1 MFIDYKTKGDPGVK
15 GDPGIQGPAGDVS
28 LASLQVVNTDLQ
40 SYKADNASQLAN
52 ISVPIDNLAQ
62 ITTTHNKPSFVSGG
76 LDCVLDSGVSYS
88 PLFFPKDVNVVTFKV
103 QNGNFMCL
111 GGDANS
117 WTSLDIGPDPSNHGC
132 VFEFTPA
139 GFTNLG
145 LIPGGTLTAAPAKS
159 NDLVRVS
166 VSTAGLYTIEI
177 QRNGV
182 GAWILWKTPFD
193 KTAIAGGTG
202 WTKNSRLGW
211 CKFYAESGTPLVSNI
226 SVVVSLQQGMQQGKL
241 LPVNRWD
248 GMDWNPMG
256 DSITNFFQYQL
267 VVQSR
272 LGVGYAPNLGVGGS
286 CLASNDAGD
295 NGSIAYRVGTMSAKA
310 GLVTVFGGTNDW
322 GHIPPKPLGVLG
334 DTVNTTVFGAIDK
347 IINTIITTNPMAKFG
362 FITPLQRNYTGA
374 GLGTTDIGGWGVANS
389 LGYKL
394 IDVADAIIAVCAIY
408 GVPVLDL
415 YRKSGITNI
424 NAVTMLSDGLHP
436 TATGFTLIGHRIA
449 TFIDSL

>member
-1 MFIDYKTKGDPGVK
+1 LL
-15 GDPGIQGPAGDVS
+15 ASDVS
-28 LASLQVVNTDLQ
+28 IQDIGNIIVATNVEDALQEIDAQLAENVQ
-40 SYKADNASQLAN
+40 QLAN
-52 ISVPIDNLAQ
+52 ISVPIDSIAQ

-76 LDCVLDSGVSYS
+76 LDCVLDAGVSYS
-88 PLFFPKDVNVVTFKV
+88 PLFFPKDTNVVTFKV

-117 WTSLDIGPDPSNHGC
+117 WTALDIGPDPSNHGC

-139 GFTNLG
+139 GWTNLG
-145 LIPGGTLTAAPAKS
+145 LMPGGTLTAAPAKAT
-159 NDLVRVS
+159 DLVRVS

-211 CKFYAESGTPLVSNI
+211 CKFYAETGTPLVSNI
-226 SVVVSLQQGMQQGKL
+226 SVVVSLQKGMQQGKL

-256 DSITNFFQYQL
+256 DSITNFFQYQP

-272 LGVGYAPNLGVGGS
+272 LGVGYAPNLGIGGS

-295 NGSIAYRVGTMSAKA
+295 NGSFAYRVGTMSNKA
-310 GLVTVFGGTNDW
+310 GLVTVFGGTNDY

-424 NAVTMLSDGLHP
+424 NASIMLRDGLHP
-436 TATGFTLIGHRIA
+436 SDVGFILIGHRIA

>member
-1 MFIDYKTKGDPGVK
+1 ML
-15 GDPGIQGPAGDVS
+15 ASDVS
-28 LASLQVVNTDLQ
+28 IQDIGNIIVATNVEDALQEIDAQLAENVQ
-40 SYKADNASQLAN
+40 QLAN
-52 ISVPIDNLAQ
+52 ISVPIDSIAQ

-76 LDCVLDSGVSYS
+76 LDCVLDAGVSYS
-88 PLFFPKDVNVVTFKV
+88 PLFFPKDTNVVTFKV

-117 WTSLDIGPDPSNHGC
+117 WTALDIGPDPSNHGC

-139 GFTNLG
+139 GWTNLG
-145 LIPGGTLTAAPAKS
+145 LMPGGTLTAAPAKAT
-159 NDLVRVS
+159 DLVRVS

-211 CKFYAESGTPLVSNI
+211 CKFYAETGTPLVSNI
-226 SVVVSLQQGMQQGKL
+226 SVVVSLQKGMQQGKL

-256 DSITNFFQYQL
+256 DSITNFFQYQP

-272 LGVGYAPNLGVGGS
+272 LGVGYAPNLGIGGS

-295 NGSIAYRVGTMSAKA
+295 NGSFAYRVGTMSNKA
-310 GLVTVFGGTNDW
+310 GLVTVFGGTNDY

-424 NAVTMLSDGLHP
+424 NASIMLRDGLHP
-436 TATGFTLIGHRIA
+436 SDVGFILIGHRIA